1 VTPDDVRADVG
12 LCAGLAGDDEI
23 AHSEEDHLHLS
34 VLEAIAGA
42 ASATDPAECAR
53 IALSTRE
60 ILFAR
65 WRA

>member
-1 VTPDDVRADVG
+1 VTPDDVRADVE
-12 LCAGLAGDDEI
+12 AVRRMAGDDEI

-34 VLEAIAGA
+34 VLEAIADGT
-42 ASATDPAECAR
+42 ATDPAECAR

-65 WRA
+65 WCA